1 MDSESLKDLIL
12 SCLIRIILLMRA
24 AYLVEWSILA
34 SPLFLLASASMCN
47 CYLSF
52 DFVFHLLS
60 PVQLFLTSWAHVCV
74 CVCVLLAQSC
84 PTLCNPM
91 DCIAFQAPLSRE
103 FTRQEY
109 WSGLPFPPLED
120 LPDPVIEPGSPAFQQ
135 ILYSWT
141 TREAPGHLCRK
152 HLKVP

>member
-74 CVCVLLAQSC
+74 CVCVCVTCSVVSNSLQ
-84 PTLCNPM
+84 PH
-91 DCIAFQAPLSRE
+91 
-103 FTRQEY
+103 
-109 WSGLPFPPLED
+109 GLYSL
-120 LPDPVIEPGSPAFQQ
+120 PGSFVQGIHQARILEWVAISSSRGSSQLKDQ
-135 ILYSWT
+135 TCIDRWILYHWI